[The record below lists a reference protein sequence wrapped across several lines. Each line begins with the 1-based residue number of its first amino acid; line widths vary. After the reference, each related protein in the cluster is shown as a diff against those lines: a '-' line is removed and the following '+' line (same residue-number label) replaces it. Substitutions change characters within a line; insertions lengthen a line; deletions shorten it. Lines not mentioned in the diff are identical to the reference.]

1 MNNKLEAFT
10 NKIEDCVLSTEA
22 ELRENI
28 LMEIWT
34 LFTEN
39 DEDEIMALI
48 AVQLFGESKEDI
60 SKALNKTSASLNKLK
75 EEI

>member
-39 DEDEIMALI
+39 DEDEIMELI

-60 SKALNKTSASLNKLK
+60 LKALNKTSASLNKLK